1 MFFSLLHQSKL
12 PTRYNRDIYKSR
24 LIISKITKGLLIHVI
39 HYILGDAYIE
49 IKSLLK
55 RISYQPRMKAVK
67 FKNLFQCRI
76 RHGARTNCYLKVD
89 EKRNLVMETLTN
101 KDEDFCKTIFK
112 TILNWH
118 IWVYCKF
125 QNDTHIKSFTPRKK

>member
-1 MFFSLLHQSKL
+1 MMIFVYNSIAMFFSLLHQSKL

-89 EKRNLVMETLTN
+89 EKRNLEIVLKIVLQKSSSLLVSVSMTKFLFSST
-101 KDEDFCKTIFK
+101 FK
-112 TILNWH
+112 
-118 IWVYCKF
+118 
-125 QNDTHIKSFTPRKK
+125 